1 MFLEHINNLTGV
13 PHNPPSRT
21 LGPNKQ
27 PSADNLFHHAPANT
41 GRECLN
47 ACVFERE
54 REREGSG
61 CSSRARVL
69 HQARVQGI
77 STSFPSPVCTREAL
91 EPVLSAP
98 LNTHT
103 YSRVH
108 LLLHTSS
115 MLFSFDFD
123 PLLLAAASAWQP
135 QRGSPS
141 LPARGPGRLPA
152 LAWVVGWGG
161 WGDLGALKLS
171 SGAPAALPAHPS
183 WPASPQI
190 DSSALLIR
198 SLVTV
203 GGRVCVCV
211 CMDRRLYRLGVA
223 LVFLSILSSLAVH
236 RDCLSQSYFSASFSL
251 SPLYF
256 ISKSFAYHL
265 FKSLNRLFSVSSF
278 LSSPSLLSTFSS
290 RILLRLQFL

>member
-1 MFLEHINNLTGV
+1 
-13 PHNPPSRT
+13 
-21 LGPNKQ
+21 
-27 PSADNLFHHAPANT
+27 
-41 GRECLN
+41 
-47 ACVFERE
+47 
-54 REREGSG
+54 
-61 CSSRARVL
+61 
-69 HQARVQGI
+69 
-77 STSFPSPVCTREAL
+77 
-91 EPVLSAP
+91 
-98 LNTHT
+98 
-103 YSRVH
+103 
-108 LLLHTSS
+108 